1 MRQCRWT
8 FQMVIGVTVLTATHA
23 SAQSLPGPR
32 FDRTPL
38 SIPAS
43 VKVPQRAVTPMDLL
57 TLRDPKGLSISPD
70 GKYVAF
76 VVGQASYEKNA
87 YKTAMYVV
95 ATRPGAVPKNLGSA
109 GMPHWDEIHQ
119 WIPEPPQW
127 SPDSRS
133 ITYRMRRGEE
143 RTWQVWMWRL
153 KSRMPEQL
161 THVHED
167 VESYEWI
174 PGKEQIFFSVSKRTD
189 PSETKELTE
198 ASILYDGNFR
208 PWESVPIAE
217 AILRARITP
226 KEYWICDLRKGSER
240 KASLTEIAR
249 FEPVPGLVERKSPS
263 TKGTNDDR
271 SVEEGKTSPD
281 GKYALFLYSIRNQ
294 NGWARR
300 LFLEY
305 GKTGE
310 RVDLTPGAFFIDQYW
325 WGQDG
330 KTVYYS
336 ESNGDGHS
344 LRLMAGSSADG
355 SSRAIFVSPSSDY
368 FSEFSM
374 DRSSEHIVCLRER
387 NTSPPEIVL
396 IDRASECMRVLVNLN
411 PEFGG
416 FTLSPA
422 SRMEGINS
430 FGDAWFAYLVKPV
443 DYTPGKKYPL
453 IVTTY
458 RCGDYFLRGASGD
471 ESPIQGYAAQGFAAL
486 CFDVGR
492 TKGVTPG
499 DFRTKLLDWSSPTA
513 SIEMA
518 VRQLIQSG
526 LVDPERVGITGF
538 SHGEE
543 IVGYAVTHSL
553 VFHAA
558 VGAAG
563 YDPSFFYIGGNLW
576 QKMFERWGLGG
587 WPEGAAKE
595 RWQEISLSLRA
606 DRVTVPILENA
617 SDSEYIS
624 YLPRVIALRELGKPV
639 ELRIYPGER
648 HVRNQPKHKH
658 EIYVR
663 SLDWFR
669 FWLNGDEDV
678 SPEKAEQVNRW
689 KKMREQ
695 DKRTQSLN
703 VPAGQ

>member
-1 MRQCRWT
+1 
-8 FQMVIGVTVLTATHA
+8 
-23 SAQSLPGPR
+23 
-32 FDRTPL
+32 
-38 SIPAS
+38 
-43 VKVPQRAVTPMDLL
+43 
-57 TLRDPKGLSISPD
+57 
-70 GKYVAF
+70 
-76 VVGQASYEKNA
+76 
-87 YKTAMYVV
+87 
-95 ATRPGAVPKNLGSA
+95 
-109 GMPHWDEIHQ
+109 MPHWDEINQ
-119 WIPEPPQW
+119 WIPEAPQW

-133 ITYRMRRGEE
+133 ITYRMRRSSDE
-143 RTWQVWMWRL
+143 TWQVWMWHL

-161 THVHED
+161 THVHQD

-174 PGKEQIFFSVSKRTD
+174 PDKEQIFFSVSKRPD
-189 PSETKELTE
+189 AAEIKKLTE
-198 ASILYDGNFR
+198 ASVLYDGSFR

-217 AILRARITP
+217 AILRARTTP
-226 KEYWICDLRKGSER
+226 KEYGICDLMKRSER
-240 KASLTEIAR
+240 KASLAEIAR
-249 FEPVPGLVERKSPS
+249 FEPASVLVERKNPS
-263 TKGTNDDR
+263 ANGTKNDR

-281 GKYALFLYSIRNQ
+281 GRYRAFLYSVRNSS
-294 NGWARR
+294 GWARR

-305 GKTGE
+305 GETGE
-310 RVDLTPGAFFIDQYW
+310 RVELTPDAFFIDQYW
-325 WGQDG
+325 WSRDG
-330 KTVYYS
+330 KTIYYS

-344 LRLMAGSSADG
+344 PRLMASSITDG
-355 SSRAIFVSPSSDY
+355 STRRVFVSPRLDY
-368 FSEFSM
+368 FTEFSM
-374 DRSSEHIVCLRER
+374 DASSARIACLRER

-396 IDRASECMRVLVNLN
+396 IDRASGNVRVLADLN
-411 PEFGG
+411 PEFGR
-416 FTLSPA
+416 FTLSSA
-422 SRMEGINS
+422 NRMEGINS
-430 FGDAWFAYLVKPV
+430 FGDAWFAYFVKPV
-443 DYTPGKKYPL
+443 GYTPGKKYPL

-471 ESPIQGYAAQGFAAL
+471 ESPIQVYAAQGFAVL

-492 TKGVTPG
+492 TRGVTPG
-499 DFRTKLLDWSSPTA
+499 DFRTKVLDWSSPTA

-518 VRQLIQSG
+518 VQQLIQSR
-526 LVDPERVGITGF
+526 LIDPERVGITGF

-543 IVGYAVTHSL
+543 IVGYAVTHSHL
-553 VFHAA
+553 FHAA

-563 YDPSFFYIGGNLW
+563 YDPSFFYIGGNGW

-606 DRVTVPILENA
+606 DRVTVPVLENA

-663 SLDWFR
+663 NVDWFR

-678 SPEKAEQVNRW
+678 SPEKAEQVSRW

-695 DKRTQSLN
+695 YNRTQSLN
-703 VPAGQ
+703 VPIWQ

>member
-1 MRQCRWT
+1 
-8 FQMVIGVTVLTATHA
+8 VSALAATQA
-23 SAQSLPGPR
+23 PAQSMPGPA
-32 FDRTPL
+32 FDRSPL
-38 SIPAS
+38 NIPAS
-43 VKVPQRAVTPMDLL
+43 AKVAQRAVTPMDLL
-57 TLRDPKGLSISPD
+57 TLRDSKGLSISPD

-76 VVGQASYEKNA
+76 VVEQANYAGNA
-87 YKTAMYVV
+87 YKSAIYVV
-95 ATRPGAVPKNLGSA
+95 ATSPGAVPKNLGSA
-109 GMPHWDEIHQ
+109 GMPHWDEINQ
-119 WIPEPPQW
+119 WIPEAPQW

-133 ITYRMRRGEE
+133 ITYRTRRSSDK
-143 RTWQVWMWRL
+143 TWQVWMWHL
-153 KSRMPEQL
+153 SSRTPEQL
-161 THVHED
+161 THVHGD

-174 PGKEQIFFSVSKRTD
+174 PGKEEIFFSVSKRAD
-189 PSETKELTE
+189 AAEIRKLTK

-217 AILRARITP
+217 AILRARATP
-226 KEYWICDLRKGSER
+226 KEYWIRDLRKRSER
-240 KASLTEIAR
+240 KASLAEIAR
-249 FEPVPGLVERKSPS
+249 FESASGLVERNGAIA
-263 TKGTNDDR
+263 KGTDDGR

-281 GKYALFLYSIRNQ
+281 GRNTALLYSVRNSS
-294 NGWARR
+294 GWARR

-310 RVDLTPGAFFIDQYW
+310 RVDLTPDTFFIDQYW
-325 WGQDG
+325 WSRDG
-330 KTVYYS
+330 NTIYYS
-336 ESNGDGHS
+336 ESSGDGHS
-344 LRLMAGSSADG
+344 PRLMARSIRDG
-355 SSRAIFVSPSSDY
+355 STQRVFVSPSSDY
-368 FSEFSM
+368 FTEFSM
-374 DRSSEHIVCLRER
+374 DASSAHIACLRER

-396 IDRASECMRVLVNLN
+396 VDRASGNVRVLVDLN
-411 PEFGG
+411 PEFGR

-422 SRMEGINS
+422 NRMEGINP
-430 FGDAWFAYLVKPV
+430 FGDAWFAYFVKPLG
-443 DYTPGKKYPL
+443 YTPGKNYPL

-471 ESPIQGYAAQGFAAL
+471 ESPIQVYTAQGFAVL

-492 TKGVTPG
+492 TRGVAPG
-499 DFRTKLLDWSSPTA
+499 DFRTKLMDWSSPTA

-518 VRQLIQSG
+518 VRQLIEAR
-526 LVDPERVGITGF
+526 LIDPERVGITGF

-543 IVGYAVTHSL
+543 IVGYAVTHSH
-553 VFHAA
+553 VFRAS

-563 YDPSFFYIGGNLW
+563 YDPPFFYIGGNVW

-606 DRVTVPILENA
+606 DRVTVPVLENA
-617 SDSEYIS
+617 SDSEYVS

-648 HVRNQPKHKH
+648 HVRNQPKHKY

-663 SLDWFR
+663 NVDWFR

-678 SPEKAEQVNRW
+678 SPEKAEEVSRW

-695 DKRTQSLN
+695 YNRPQSLN
-703 VPAGQ
+703 APAGQ